1 MEVSLGGL
9 EPVALIVIGLSAGM
23 AGGLLGIGGSLVIIP
38 ALTELLGP
46 DQHLYQSAA
55 MMVNFFVAIPAVI
68 HHRRVGAVE
77 QATVRRI
84 IPIAV
89 SAVVAGV
96 LVSES
101 SLFAGRYEMYLL
113 GLFGMFLFCVSGLE
127 FRRVSWRNRS
137 TTPSPNE
144 TPDKPTENAKIVL
157 ALPLSWRT
165 AVAVAVPTGFVAGLL
180 GVGGGV
186 LAVPLQRHFL
196 NIPLRTAI
204 ANSSAIIIATSLV
217 GAVVKNHHYLI
228 EHDHSLRSFAL
239 AGMLI
244 PSAMLGSMVGSRLT
258 HQLPIRHLK
267 TAFLLFLLLAAMRL
281 TYAAARSALTGG

>member
-9 EPVALIVIGLSAGM
+9 EPVALIVIGLAAGL

-55 MMVNFFVAIPAVI
+55 MIVNFFVAIPAVNQ
-68 HHRRVGAVE
+68 HRRVGAVE
-77 QATVRRI
+77 PATVRRI

-89 SAVVAGV
+89 SAVVVGV

-101 SLFAGRYEMYLL
+101 SLFAGRYEMYLC

-127 FRRVSWRNRS
+127 LRGVSRRNDAPASAL
-137 TTPSPNE
+137 NE
-144 TPDKPTENAKIVL
+144 TPDKPRKNSRM
-157 ALPLSWRT
+157 SWRT

-204 ANSSAIIIATSLV
+204 ANSAAIIIATSLV
-217 GAVVKNHHYLI
+217 GAVVKNHNYLI
-228 EHDHSLRSFAL
+228 EHDDSLRSFAL
-239 AGMLI
+239 AVMLI
-244 PSAMLGSMVGSRLT
+244 PPAMLGSMVGSRLT
-258 HQLPIRHLK
+258 HRLPIQHLK

-281 TYAAARSALTGG
+281 TYTAARSVLTGG

>member
-9 EPVALIVIGLSAGM
+9 EPVTLIVVGLAAGL

-55 MMVNFFVAIPAVI
+55 MMVNFFVAIPAVNQ
-68 HHRRVGAVE
+68 HRRVGAVE
-77 QATVRRI
+77 PATVRRI
-84 IPIAV
+84 IPVAV

-101 SLFAGRYEMYLL
+101 SLFAGRYEMYLC

-127 FRRVSWRNRS
+127 LRRASWRNDA
-137 TTPSPNE
+137 PAPAPNE
-144 TPDKPTENAKIVL
+144 TPDKPTKNSRM
-157 ALPLSWRT
+157 SWRK
-165 AVAVAVPTGFVAGLL
+165 AAAVAVPTGFVAGLL

-186 LAVPLQRHFL
+186 LAVPLQRHFQ

-204 ANSSAIIIATSLV
+204 ANSATIILATSLV
-217 GAVVKNHHYLI
+217 GAVVKNHNYLI
-228 EHDHSLRSFAL
+228 EHDDSLRSFAL
-239 AGMLI
+239 AVMLI

-258 HQLPIRHLK
+258 HRLPIQHLK
-267 TAFLLFLLLAAMRL
+267 TVFLVFLLLAALRL
-281 TYAAARSALTGG
+281 TYTAARSVLTGG

>member
-1 MEVSLGGL
+1 MEVTLGGW
-9 EPVALIVIGLSAGM
+9 EPVTLIAIGLAAGLS
-23 AGGLLGIGGSLVIIP
+23 GGLLGIGGSLVIIP
-38 ALTELLGP
+38 ALTELLGH

-55 MMVNFFVAIPAVI
+55 MIVNFFVAIPAVV

-77 QATVRRI
+77 PATVRRI

-101 SLFAGRYEMYLL
+101 SLFAGRFEMYLC
-113 GLFGMFLFCVSGLE
+113 GLFGLFLFCVSGLE
-127 FRRVSWRNRS
+127 FRGVSRRNNA
-137 TTPSPNE
+137 PAPALNE
-144 TPDKPTENAKIVL
+144 TPDKPKKDSRM
-157 ALPLSWRT
+157 SWC
-165 AVAVAVPTGFVAGLL
+165 AAAAVAVPTGFVAGLL
-180 GVGGGV
+180 GVGGGM

-204 ANSSAIIIATSLV
+204 ANSSAIIIATSLI

-239 AGMLI
+239 AATLI

-258 HQLPIRHLK
+258 HRLPIRHLK
-267 TAFLLFLLLAAMRL
+267 TVFLVFLLLAAIRL
-281 TYAAARSALTGG
+281 TYTAARSVLTGG

>member
-1 MEVSLGGL
+1 MEVFLGGL
-9 EPVALIVIGLSAGM
+9 EPVTLILIGLSAGL

-38 ALTELLGP
+38 ALTELLGHN
-46 DQHLYQSAA
+46 QHLYQSAA
-55 MMVNFFVAIPAVI
+55 MIVNFFVAIPAVY

-77 QATVRRI
+77 PATVRRM

-101 SLFAGRYEMYLL
+101 SLFAGRYEMYLC
-113 GLFGMFLFCVSGLE
+113 GLFGLFLFCVSGLE
-127 FRRVSWRNRS
+127 LRSVSWRNKA
-137 TTPSPNE
+137 TTPAPNE
-144 TPDKPTENAKIVL
+144 TPDKPPQNAKAAMAV
-157 ALPLSWRT
+157 PLSWRR
-165 AVAVAVPTGFVAGLL
+165 AAAVAVPTGFLAGLL
-180 GVGGGV
+180 GVGGGM

-217 GAVVKNHHYLI
+217 GAVVKNHNYLI

-239 AGMLI
+239 AATLI

-258 HQLPIRHLK
+258 HRLPIRHLK
-267 TAFLLFLLLAAMRL
+267 TVFLVFLLLAAIRL
-281 TYAAARSALTGG
+281 TYTAARSVLTGG